1 MTVKLPTVAA
11 VAPLNKPPVH
21 IISENP
27 DSTYALTNSD
37 SGYSRIV
44 CGDINSAQ
52 REKFRLDALSA
63 QEKF

>member
-11 VAPLNKPPVH
+11 VVPINKPPVH
-21 IISENP
+21 IISENL
-27 DSTYALTNSD
+27 DGTYALTNSD
-37 SGYSRIV
+37 SGHSRIV

-52 REKFRLDALSA
+52 KEKFRLDALSA